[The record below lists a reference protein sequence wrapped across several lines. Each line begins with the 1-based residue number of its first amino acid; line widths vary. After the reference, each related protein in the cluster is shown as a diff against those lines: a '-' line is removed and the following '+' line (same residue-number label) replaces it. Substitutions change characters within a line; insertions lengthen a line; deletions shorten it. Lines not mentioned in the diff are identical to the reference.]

1 MPRPNP
7 KFSSGRERPTPLWV
21 WCAAIVC
28 TIITLAVIIAGIVT
42 FIGYLVIHPRVPYV
56 SVIDGHLD
64 PLRIDYAG
72 ILQIQATLLI
82 RAQNGNEKAHAS
94 FSHSNYTLSLN
105 GEDIARLV
113 APPFQVRKNSSVDF
127 NYLVQ
132 SSPIPLGPEQ
142 AQDVDLAL
150 KRDYITL
157 DLKGSARV
165 RWRVGR
171 LGSVR
176 FLCHLDCHLH
186 FHPSNGTYIP
196 SRCTSNAK

>member
-1 MPRPNP
+1 MPSNP
-7 KFSSGRERPTPLWV
+7 RFSSGRERRTPLWL

-42 FIGYLVIHPRVPYV
+42 FIVYIVIHPRVPYV
-56 SVIDGHLD
+56 SVIHAHLD
-64 PLRIDYAG
+64 PLRLDYAG
-72 ILQIQATLLI
+72 VLQIQATIQI

-94 FSHSNYTLSLN
+94 FSDSNYTLSLN

-113 APPFQVRKNSSVDF
+113 ALPFEVSKNSWVDF
-127 NYLVQ
+127 NYLVE
-132 SSPIPLGPEQ
+132 SSPIPLDPEQ
-142 AQDVDLAL
+142 AENVDMAL
-150 KRDYITL
+150 KHDHITL
-157 DLKGSARV
+157 GLKGSSRV

-186 FHPSNGTYIP
+186 FHPLNGTYIP

>member
-1 MPRPNP
+1 MPSNP
-7 KFSSGRERPTPLWV
+7 RFSSGRERRTPLWL

-42 FIGYLVIHPRVPYV
+42 YIGYIVIHPRVPYV
-56 SVIDGHLD
+56 SVTHAHLN
-64 PLRIDYAG
+64 PLRLDYAG
-72 ILQIQATLLI
+72 ILQIQATIQI

-94 FSHSNYTLSLN
+94 FSDSNYTLSLN

-113 APPFQVRKNSSVDF
+113 ASPFEVSKNSWIDF
-127 NYLVQ
+127 NYLVE
-132 SSPIPLGPEQ
+132 SSAIPLDPEQ
-142 AQDVDLAL
+142 AENVDMAL
-150 KRDYITL
+150 KHDYITL
-157 DLKGSARV
+157 DLKGSSRV